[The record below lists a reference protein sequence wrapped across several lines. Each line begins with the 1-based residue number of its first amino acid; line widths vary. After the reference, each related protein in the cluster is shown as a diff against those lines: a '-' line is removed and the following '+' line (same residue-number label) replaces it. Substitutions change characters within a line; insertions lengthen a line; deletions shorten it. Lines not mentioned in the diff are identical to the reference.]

1 VSAPPTA
8 SAPRILI
15 DPGSHHLL
23 NLGDVAMLQV
33 CVDRLRALWPG
44 AEMRVL
50 TAAPELLAQ
59 HCPGVTPVDAT
70 GRYGLF
76 ETRPAARGP
85 RRLARARLAL
95 AARRRPAAVA
105 AYAHELLTADL
116 LALSGRGG
124 LTDAFPDESREV
136 LDELEL
142 ARAIG
147 LPTALLGQGVG
158 PLDDVALRERAA
170 RVLPS
175 VGLFT
180 LREGLRGPAILASAG
195 VHAANVVVTGDDAVE
210 LAGGG
215 AGSPKPP
222 PRLGVNARVAPYA
235 GIDTEDITALARI
248 AARAAE
254 RHGAKLQPIAISAH
268 PAEDDRKAFADLVEP
283 GEPPAPTTPR
293 GVVDAI
299 GGCRAVVVG
308 SYHAAVFALAQ
319 GVPAVGLAASPY
331 YADKLHGLRDQ
342 FGEGC
347 RVIDLGGPDALDAI
361 EPALDD
367 LWRRADELA
376 VDLRAAAE
384 RQAIRG
390 RDAYARLETLL

>member
-1 VSAPPTA
+1 MSAPPTA
-8 SAPRILI
+8 SAPRILV

-33 CVDRLRALWPG
+33 CVDRLRALWSD
-44 AEMRVL
+44 AEVRVL
-50 TAAPELLAQ
+50 TAAPGLLAQ
-59 HCPGVTPVDAT
+59 HCPAVAPVDAT

-76 ETRPAARGP
+76 ETRPPARGP

-95 AARRRPAAVA
+95 TARWRPPAVA
-105 AYAHELLTADL
+105 AYARELLAADL
-116 LALSGRGG
+116 LVFSGRGG
-124 LTDAFPDESREV
+124 LTDAFPDESREM

-158 PLDDVALRERAA
+158 PLEDVELRERAA

-175 VGLFT
+175 VGLFA
-180 LREGLRGPAILASAG
+180 LREGLRGPTILASAG
-195 VHAANVVVTGDDAVE
+195 VDAANVIVTGDDAVE
-210 LAGGG
+210 LAG
-215 AGSPKPP
+215 AGVPTMP
-222 PRLGVNARVAPYA
+222 PRLGINLRVAPYA
-235 GIDTEDITALARI
+235 GIGADDVTALARI
-248 AARAAE
+248 ATHTAG
-254 RHGAKLQPIAISAH
+254 RHGAELHPIAISAH
-268 PAEDDRKAFADLVEP
+268 PSEDDRRAFTEVVAPDQ
-283 GEPPAPTTPR
+283 PPAPTTPR
-293 GVVDAI
+293 GVIDSI

-319 GVPAVGLAASPY
+319 GVPAVGLVASPY

-347 RVIDLGGPDALDAI
+347 RVIDLDQPAALDAI

-367 LWRRADELA
+367 LWSRADELGIG
-376 VDLRAAAE
+376 LRAAAE
-384 RQAIRG
+384 RQVVRG